1 MAGMRTVDVLLHPVR
16 MRIVQAL
23 LDGATMT
30 AGQLRDELPEIP
42 SASLYRHIATLADA
56 GVLEVAQ
63 EKRVRGAVERGFRL
77 HLPNAG
83 VTAEDARRLSHDDHR
98 RAFTAFCTMLMADF
112 DRYLATPGADVVDDR
127 VGFTQA
133 ALWLT
138 DDELAELRN
147 ELAAAVTSRR
157 ANARKGT
164 RKKYLIDTI
173 LMPAR

>member
-1 MAGMRTVDVLLHPVR
+1 MRPLDVLLHPVR

-30 AGQLRDELPEIP
+30 PGQLRHELPEIP
-42 SASLYRHIATLADA
+42 SASLYRHIAALADA

-77 HLPNAG
+77 HLPNA
-83 VTAEDARRLSHDDHR
+83 VVNPEDARGLSRDDHR

-112 DRYLATPGADVVDDR
+112 DRYLATPGADVVDDG

-138 DDELAELRN
+138 DDELADLRR
-147 ELAAAVTSRR
+147 ELADVISSRVNNVR
-157 ANARKGT
+157 NGT
-164 RKKYLIDTI
+164 RMKYLIDTI